1 MPPRTKEETRAWL
14 KELGLLNTRRVL
26 KGEEREKLLTM
37 LKLMPSESSNN
48 QRFWS
53 ESWQV
58 GNKTYVHTTGE
69 GIDELEEIIEDDI

>member
-1 MPPRTKEETRAWL
+1 MTPEQATEFLKKMGWL
-14 KELGLLNTRRVL
+14 KPSRVVQ
-26 KGEEREKLLTM
+26 GEEREKLLTM
-37 LKLMPSESSNN
+37 LRLMPSESSNN